1 MMRATVSSLPA
12 ATLLL
17 LSISISALAQSQ
29 TTGSIAGTIT
39 DQAGSLIAQAEV
51 TAISRT
57 TNAVRKTKTNNHGE
71 YILPLLQPG
80 SYQLFV
86 TASGFKKVAL
96 NNVVVA
102 ITETTDIDV
111 ALEVG
116 SVLEASVT
124 VLVTEAGVQADGP
137 HLGRVIDSRAVSEL
151 PLATRN
157 YTQLLALSPGAD
169 VGLADNTG
177 VGRNSQNISVNG
189 ARRTQNNFQING
201 VDANTI
207 GTNSALFVAV
217 PAPETIQEFKV
228 QTSLYDSTF
237 GRAGGGNVQAVTK
250 GGGTDFHGN
259 VYAYSRI
266 ENLSANNPFLKAAEV
281 ERPSLERNVF
291 GATLSGPVTRNNVF
305 FFFAYQGTREQNG
318 ASINSVSPSV
328 LIARGLTNDRSEQT
342 LRSTFNRV
350 SIHPVSL
357 ALLNQRLPDGSF
369 LIPTPQANGRY
380 SGWAT
385 SRFHEDQINT
395 NVDFRL
401 SEKNSLAAK
410 FFLANVPWTLAM
422 FNGPNVP
429 GFDDE
434 RQLNHRLLSI
444 QDIHIF
450 SPKLLN
456 ETRAGYNFVRN
467 NSFPQEPIKDS
478 DVGIRRSNADSFPG
492 LPLIRIAPNARGL
505 TFGTGFANIDLQ
517 ATHHSATLADVVSIM
532 RGSHTI
538 RAGVEVLHYQATI
551 ALNFFRRGQIDFN
564 NFTDF
569 LSGTANVSFLG
580 SGINDRNLR
589 TTDYGFF
596 LQDDWK
602 LSPRWTIN
610 LGLRYELN
618 LPFYDTRGRIST
630 FDPSLYKPRMVVNN
644 LGLPQGPPV
653 SGFVQAGNVIPE
665 YDLVDV
671 PNVSKRLVTRI
682 DQNDFA
688 PRVGFAYSPL
698 ASSRFVLR
706 GGYGIFYSRGSAGPF
721 NNGIQSPPNYIVRTR
736 TASLI
741 DNPFFDVPSIDEFPT
756 FIEGAALSGVFFD
769 RNTRTPY
776 FQQYNL
782 STQYSIGKDLLLEA
796 AYVGARGVN
805 LPRLIAL
812 NRARLA
818 SPEHPIVNE
827 VSGAVITT
835 NTPQNAQLRAPFQ
848 GVSTVNFSQAQGTA
862 QSTYN
867 SLQVSLTRRL
877 SKGLQFLASYTFS
890 KAIDNAS
897 GRDEFDFSAIL
908 GDQLNNRANRGVS
921 DFDRTQRFVVSYLW
935 ELPEP
940 AFARKST
947 ATRLLFSNWQ
957 LTGVVVVMSG
967 QPIDI
972 VDTGA
977 GSFYGLNNGV
987 NPLARP
993 NWAPGACRNTAFSN
1007 VPPGYFFNP
1016 FAFVRPVVTSGRPI
1030 PSSNGNAIA
1039 NALGT
1044 DIGNVGRNALRGPG
1058 QHNIDLSLTKRFQ
1071 LNESKTIEFRAEVF
1085 NLLNHVNFSNPIS
1098 DLNAV
1103 SATGSFDAATGQI
1116 VNPGDFGRIISTS
1129 NNPRLIQLALKF
1141 NY

>member
-1 MMRATVSSLPA
+1 MRASTFLPSLTV
-12 ATLLL
+12 LLL
-17 LSISISALAQSQ
+17 LSLEAFAQSH
-29 TTGSIAGTIT
+29 TTGCIEGNVR
-39 DQAGSLIAQAEV
+39 DQMGAVIVHAEV
-51 TAISRT
+51 TT
-57 TNAVRKTKTNNHGE
+57 TSLITREERKSKTNHNGDFVF
-71 YILPLLQPG
+71 PLLPPG
-80 SYQLFV
+80 SYRLTISANGFQQLV
-86 TASGFKKVAL
+86 IA
-96 NNVVVA
+96 NVIVG
-102 ITETTDIDV
+102 ITETTRIN
-111 ALEVG
+111 AELLVG
-116 SVLEASVT
+116 SGPEASLT
-124 VLVTEAGVQADGP
+124 ITTTALTEADGP
-137 HLGRVIDSRAVSEL
+137 TLGRIVDSRAVSDL

-157 YTQLLALSPGAD
+157 YTQILALSPGTDA
-169 VGLADNTG
+169 GLADNTG

-207 GTNSALFVAV
+207 GTNSALFIAI

-228 QTSLYDSTF
+228 QTSLYDSMF

-250 GGGTDFHGN
+250 GGGTDFHGI
-259 VYAYSRI
+259 VYAYTRLESF
-266 ENLSANNPFLKAAEV
+266 SANNPFLKAAAV
-281 ERPSLERNVF
+281 ERPELERNVF
-291 GATLSGPVTRNNVF
+291 GATLSGPLTRKNAF
-305 FFFAYQGTREQNG
+305 FFFAYQGTDERNG
-318 ASINSVSPSV
+318 ASVNSVSPSV
-328 LIARGLTNDRSEQT
+328 LIASGLTDDRSEQT
-342 LRSTFNRV
+342 LRATFDRP

-357 ALLNQRLPDGSF
+357 ALLNARLPTGAF

-380 SGWAT
+380 SGSAL
-385 SRFHEDQINT
+385 SRFEEHQINT
-395 NVDFRL
+395 NVEFRL
-401 SEKNSLAAK
+401 SDKNWLTAK
-410 FFLANVPWTLAM
+410 FFLANAPWTLAM

-444 QDIHIF
+444 QDIHTF
-450 SPKLLN
+450 RSNVLN
-456 ETRAGYNFVRN
+456 ETRVGYNFVRN

-517 ATHHSATLADVVSIM
+517 ATHHSATLADVISMM
-532 RGSHTI
+532 RGNHTI
-538 RAGVEVLHYQATI
+538 RAGVEVLNYQATI

-564 NFTDF
+564 NFSDF
-569 LSGTANVSFLG
+569 LSGNANVSFLG

-596 LQDDWK
+596 IQDDWK

-610 LGLRYELN
+610 AGLRYELN

-630 FDPSLYKPRMVVNN
+630 FDPSLYRPRMLVNSA
-644 LGLPQGPPV
+644 GIPQGPPAG
-653 SGFVQAGNVIPE
+653 GFVQAGNVIPE
-665 YDLVDV
+665 YDLADV
-671 PNVSKRLVTRI
+671 PNVSRRLVTSI

-688 PRVGFAYSPL
+688 PRIGFAYSPL

-706 GGYGIFYSRGSAGPF
+706 GGYGIFYSRGSAGPL

-736 TASLI
+736 AASPI
-741 DNPFFDVPSIDEFPT
+741 DNPFFDVPSVDQFPT

-769 RNTRTPY
+769 RNSRTPY
-776 FQQYNL
+776 FHQYNL
-782 STQYSIGKDLLLEA
+782 STQYLIGKDLLLEA

-812 NRARLA
+812 NQARLA
-818 SPEHPIVNE
+818 SPQHPIVNE
-827 VSGAVITT
+827 VTGAIITT

-848 GVSTVNFSQAQGTA
+848 GVLTVNFSQAQGTA

-867 SLQVSLTRRL
+867 SLQVSVTRRL
-877 SKGLQFLASYTFS
+877 SKGLQFLASYTFA

-908 GDQLNNRANRGVS
+908 GDQLNNRANRGMS
-921 DFDRTQRFVVSYLW
+921 DFDRTHRFVVSYLW
-935 ELPEP
+935 DLPEP
-940 AFARKST
+940 AFARV
-947 ATRLLFSNWQ
+947 LLSNWQ
-957 LTGVVVVMSG
+957 LAGVVVLMSG

-993 NWAPGACRNTAFSN
+993 NWVPGASRNTALSN
-1007 VPPGYFFNP
+1007 VPSGYFFNP
-1016 FAFVRPVVTSGRPI
+1016 FAFVRPMVTAGRPI
-1030 PSSNGNAIA
+1030 PSSSGTAVA

-1044 DIGNVGRNALRGPG
+1044 DIGNVGRNVLRGPG
-1058 QHNIDLSLTKRFQ
+1058 QYNLDLSLTKRFQ
-1071 LNESKTIEFRAEVF
+1071 LNESKNIEFRAEVF
-1085 NLLNHVNFSNPIS
+1085 NLLNHVNLSNPIS

-1103 SATGSFDAATGQI
+1103 SATGSFDPITGQI
-1116 VNPGDFGRIISTS
+1116 LNPGDFGRITSTS
-1129 NNPRLIQLALKF
+1129 NNPRLLQLAVKF

>member
-1 MMRATVSSLPA
+1 MKAITFP
-12 ATLLL
+12 LLL
-17 LSISISALAQSQ
+17 TFFLLLCIGVEAVAQSQ
-29 TTGSIAGTIT
+29 TTGRIEGRVRDPAG
-39 DQAGSLIAQAEV
+39 ALIAQAEV
-51 TAISRT
+51 IATSRVNSEERKAV
-57 TNAVRKTKTNNHGE
+57 TNHSGDFVLLL
-71 YILPLLQPG
+71 LPPG
-80 SYQLFV
+80 SYLLRIN
-86 TASGFKKVAL
+86 ANGFQPLVF
-96 NNVVVA
+96 NNVIVS
-102 ITETTDIDV
+102 ITETTRID
-111 ALEVG
+111 AELRVG
-116 SVLEASVT
+116 PGPQASVT
-124 VLVTEAGVQADGP
+124 ISTSAVPTYADGP
-137 HLGRVIDSRAVSEL
+137 GLGRIVDSRAVSEL

-157 YTQLLALSPGAD
+157 YTQILALSPGSD
-169 VGLADNTG
+169 TGLADNTG

-189 ARRTQNNFQING
+189 ARRTQNSFQING

-207 GTNSALFVAV
+207 GTNSALFIAV

-237 GRAGGGNVQAVTK
+237 GRSGGGNMQAVTK
-250 GGGTDFHGN
+250 VGGNDFHGA
-259 VYAYSRI
+259 VYDYFRI
-266 ENLSANNPFLKAAEV
+266 QGLNANNPFLQAAGV
-281 ERPSLERNVF
+281 ERPPLERNVF
-291 GATLSGPVTRNNVF
+291 GATLGGPIRKESAF
-305 FFFAYQGTREQNG
+305 FFVAYQGTRERSG
-318 ASINSVSPSV
+318 ASINSVSSSV

-342 LRSTFNRV
+342 LRSTFNRT

-380 SGWAT
+380 SGWAI

-395 NVDFRL
+395 NVEFRL
-401 SEKNSLAAK
+401 SKKNSLAAK
-410 FFLANVPWTLAM
+410 FFLANAPWTLAM

-444 QDIHIF
+444 QDIYIF

-467 NSFPQEPIKDS
+467 NSFPEEPIKDS
-478 DVGIRRSNADSFPG
+478 DVGIHRSNADSFPG

-505 TFGTGFANIDLQ
+505 TFGTGFANIDLL
-517 ATHHSATLADVVSIM
+517 ATHHSATFADVLSIM
-532 RGSHTI
+532 QGNHTI
-538 RAGVEVLHYQATI
+538 RTGVEAVQYQASI

-569 LSGTANVSFLG
+569 LSGNTNVSFLG

-589 TTDYGFF
+589 TTDYALFI
-596 LQDDWK
+596 QDDLK

-610 LGLRYELN
+610 LGLRYELS

-630 FDPSLYKPRMVVNN
+630 FDPSFYKPRMVVNN
-644 LGLPQGPPV
+644 LGLPQGPPIG
-653 SGFVQAGNVIPE
+653 GFVQAGNVIPE
-665 YDLVDV
+665 YDLAEV

-682 DQNDFA
+682 DRNDFA
-688 PRVGFAYSPL
+688 PRIGFTFSPL
-698 ASSRFVLR
+698 PSSVVMR
-706 GGYGIFYSRGSAGPF
+706 GGYGIFYSRGSSGPF
-721 NNGIQSPPNYIVRTR
+721 NNGIQSPPSYIVRTR
-736 TASLI
+736 TASSI
-741 DNPFFDVPSIDEFPT
+741 NNPFSDVPSLDQFPT
-756 FIEGAALSGVFFD
+756 FIEGATLTGVYVD

-776 FQQYNL
+776 FHQYNV
-782 STQYSIGKDLLLEA
+782 SMQYAFGDDLLLEV
-796 AYVGARGVN
+796 AYVGTRGLN

-812 NRARLA
+812 NQARLA
-818 SPEHPIVNE
+818 SPQHPIVNE
-827 VSGAVITT
+827 VTGAVITT

-867 SLQVSLTRRL
+867 SLQVSLTRRI
-877 SKGLQFLASYTFS
+877 SKGLQFLASYTFAKS
-890 KAIDNAS
+890 IDNAS
-897 GRDEFDFSAIL
+897 GRDEFDFSTIL
-908 GDQLNNRANRGVS
+908 GNQLDYRANRGVS
-921 DFDRTQRFVVSYLW
+921 DFDRTHRFVLSYLW

-940 AFARKST
+940 AFARGST

-957 LTGVVVVMSG
+957 LAGVVVAMSG

-993 NWAPGACRNTAFSN
+993 NWAPAANRNSAFSN

-1016 FAFVRPVVTSGRPI
+1016 FVFFRPVVAAGQPI
-1030 PSSNGNAIA
+1030 PSSNGTALA

-1044 DIGNVGRNALRGPG
+1044 DIGNVGRNILRGPN
-1058 QHNIDLSLTKRFQ
+1058 QNNIDLSLTKRFR
-1071 LNESKTIEFRAEVF
+1071 LNEAKNIEFRAEIF
-1085 NLLNHVNFSNPIS
+1085 NLLNHVNLSNPIS

-1103 SATGSFDAATGQI
+1103 SATGSFDPATGRI
-1116 VNPGDFGRIISTS
+1116 VNAGDFGRITSTS
-1129 NNPRLIQLALKF
+1129 NNPRFLQFAIKF